1 MKNVKEMI
9 KNLSVGDIVD
19 ITISDCG
26 KGHAVIMDVSNDEI
40 TIKVDVDTFT
50 CCYDCQTLV
59 NSIFSVKVEEV
70 YEINK
75 IKEDNKMKTN
85 FNSLKVGDT
94 INITIKN
101 CGSGI
106 ATIMYVKNSFRENY
120 ITIRMYRN
128 TFIPCCN
135 GQSIDNPFM
144 VVDIDDI
151 EQLEIIEDVYKEL
164 NDELIKRK
172 LIYGPS
178 YEEND
183 CSEAVLSEVYDWGFA
198 IYRRDETGQFYLFY
212 DNNYELITSVC
223 VESEYYEITGNFKV
237 LGNILAIKTS
247 DGKVNKYNFN
257 KEDNNMSKNVNV
269 HAAGYLTKDKIRE
282 QIEALEG
289 KPMSNHE
296 FKSTKRDKLLEMLEK
311 AKAQQPTIAEAT
323 KEVAPAQLDK
333 RREKYNLFCHLVK
346 TKALENQK
354 KGYGH
359 VVSAY
364 MLCALILKADCGLE
378 KLKGNEDKVTDEQR
392 AKVKEIRNFMISKGH
407 LKAVTWSY
415 NNVTYYS
422 SEYDGNNKNFMV
434 PVEKAPKDAKLV
446 VTTYK
451 VMW

>member
-1 MKNVKEMI
+1 MKNIKEMI

-75 IKEDNKMKTN
+75 IKEDNDM
-85 FNSLKVGDT
+85 S
-94 INITIKN
+94 KN
-101 CGSGI
+101 
-106 ATIMYVKNSFRENY
+106 VK
-120 ITIRMYRN
+120 
-128 TFIPCCN
+128 
-135 GQSIDNPFM
+135 
-144 VVDIDDI
+144 
-151 EQLEIIEDVYKEL
+151 
-164 NDELIKRK
+164 
-172 LIYGPS
+172 
-178 YEEND
+178 
-183 CSEAVLSEVYDWGFA
+183 EV
-198 IYRRDETGQFYLFY
+198 
-212 DNNYELITSVC
+212 
-223 VESEYYEITGNFKV
+223 
-237 LGNILAIKTS
+237 
-247 DGKVNKYNFN
+247 
-257 KEDNNMSKNVNV
+257 KNVNV

-282 QIEALEG
+282 QIEALGG

-364 MLCALILKADCGLE
+364 MLCALILKADYGLE
-378 KLKGNEDKVTDEQR
+378 KLKGHEHEVTLEQR
-392 AKVKEIRNFMISKGH
+392 TKVKEVRNFMINKGH

-422 SEYDGNNKNFMV
+422 PEYDGNNKNFMV
-434 PVEKAPKDAKLV
+434 PIEKAPKDAKLA